1 MARDAAAS
9 DPAAAAH
16 RDAMAVAGRVC
27 LPMRSRVWKGQ
38 AGEFAGSGSGSS
50 LDFQD
55 HRSYQPG
62 DDPRH
67 INWQAYARTG
77 HHTMKL
83 FREEVRPVVEL
94 VVDVSES
101 MFFDPVKARLAA
113 GLAFLVVRS
122 AGASGAGVRVHAV
135 CGDAVRTIDSD
146 ALRGHDWL
154 AAARE
159 IEAGD
164 RAAPPEPARVALR
177 ANTVRVFLSDLLF
190 PGEPEAT
197 LRHLGGRGSMLI
209 VLSPFLAAE
218 ASPAWAGNCELIDV
232 ERATHHPGKVDAGL
246 LDRYRAAYAN
256 HFDLWRDAAIRHQAV
271 LARVPA
277 DVDFA
282 TAVFRHA
289 VPAGAFELI

>member
-1 MARDAAAS
+1 MKTDDEAAAI
-9 DPAAAAH
+9 AH
-16 RDAMAVAGRVC
+16 RDAMQIAGRVC

-38 AGEFAGSGSGSS
+38 AGEFAGAGSGSS

-55 HRSYQPG
+55 HRNYQPG

-101 MFFDPVKARLAA
+101 MFFDPAKARLSAA
-113 GLAFLVVRS
+113 LAFLVVRS
-122 AGASGAGVRVHAV
+122 AGAAGAGVRVHTV
-135 CGDAVRTIDSD
+135 RGDAVRTVDPD
-146 ALRGHDWL
+146 ALRGHQWLEDAREL
-154 AAARE
+154 AATDA
-159 IEAGD
+159 A
-164 RAAPPEPARVALR
+164 AAPEPGRVALR

-190 PGEPEAT
+190 PGNPET
-197 LRHLGGRGSMLI
+197 LLAQIGGRGSMLI
-209 VLSPFLAAE
+209 LMCPFLAAE
-218 ASPAWAGNCELIDV
+218 AAPGWSGNCELVDV
-232 ERATHHPGKVDAGL
+232 ERSVHHPGKVDGGMLA
-246 LDRYRAAYAN
+246 RYRAAYAN
-256 HFDLWRDAAIRHQAV
+256 HFDLWLDAAVRHQAV
-271 LARVPA
+271 FARVPG
-277 DVDFA
+277 DVDFP